1 MMECN
6 TNRDNFLNNSW
17 TIFNKAPPPHS
28 SRIIVN
34 PLSGE
39 WRTPDIEPIST
50 TKKSALNQRAALS
63 VHVPLRGG
71 GRANTGTMRIV
82 HDLSSFTQ
90 QPSIKPFLLEIT
102 CPVNWIIPSLLYTPH
117 IPPLSSRSMHVWSKI
132 RFRDTF
138 DRHELV
144 KGQSNFYDSFPF
156 HEGVGAET
164 RANFL
169 KEEVVSRGREAGDGR
184 AERPLMSEARRGKGK
199 GGRIRRRWK
208 WIEWMDLKCS
218 RVAGSEQ
225 LWEWLHPPLLR
236 SFRDIRGNPAEL
248 TTTRPLPRFDRFCID
263 HPRLGII
270 CLGIILKNCSDQ
282 LCESEDFFP

>member
-117 IPPLSSRSMHVWSKI
+117 IPPLSSRSTHVWSRKFGFAT
-132 RFRDTF
+132 RSTATSSLRDNRIFTIP
-138 DRHELV
+138 
-144 KGQSNFYDSFPF
+144 FPS
-156 HEGVGAET
+156 T
-164 RANFL
+164 
-169 KEEVVSRGREAGDGR
+169 
-184 AERPLMSEARRGKGK
+184 
-199 GGRIRRRWK
+199 RRWGRK
-208 WIEWMDLKCS
+208 RGLIF
-218 RVAGSEQ
+218 
-225 LWEWLHPPLLR
+225 LR
-236 SFRDIRGNPAEL
+236 
-248 TTTRPLPRFDRFCID
+248 
-263 HPRLGII
+263 
-270 CLGIILKNCSDQ
+270 KK
-282 LCESEDFFP
+282 